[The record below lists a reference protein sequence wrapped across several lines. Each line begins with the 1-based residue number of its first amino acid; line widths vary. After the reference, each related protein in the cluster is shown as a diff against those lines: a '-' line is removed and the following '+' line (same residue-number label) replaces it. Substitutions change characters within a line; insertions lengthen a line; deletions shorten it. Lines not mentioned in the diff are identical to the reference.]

1 VLVPLQNYVAVSRKI
16 TDEKERRRLKALAGS
31 LVPDNFGVIVRT
43 VAEDRDAKSLD
54 KDLKLLMERWRRVEN
69 RLQEKPDPPELVH
82 EDVDMAS
89 SIIRDQ
95 FSEEYDRL
103 LVDHESLFHSI
114 RSYVRAVAPSMV
126 DNVELHEGDSPVF
139 EAAGIQQGADRAF
152 KDRVELPS
160 GGYLFIEQ
168 TEAMHVV
175 DVNSGRSGKGKSQ
188 AENSL
193 SVNLEAARVIARQI
207 RLRDL
212 GGIIVVDF
220 IDLRSDKDKKKVYDE
235 LKEGFADDRAITKV
249 LPMSDF
255 GLVEITRQ
263 RLRPSITTTFSSANG
278 SSKEDGDGSPEKLQ
292 EAERKIR
299 DLEREVE
306 QREQEVERLKQE
318 QDADDEGADAEVERL
333 REKIRS
339 LEQEVEEA
347 RQQARD
353 QQVRDQKA
361 PPSGDGEV
369 SASRASVETSSAST
383 SPHEF
388 VEQVEQ
394 WIAEHSDRHRAITLR
409 VHPFTAAFLRRP
421 VPTYP
426 TRWFMDHLVR
436 VHLEADDDLEPLS
449 FRVVDPRGDVL
460 ADA

>member
-1 VLVPLQNYVAVSRKI
+1 
-16 TDEKERRRLKALAGS
+16 
-31 LVPDNFGVIVRT
+31 
-43 VAEDRDAKSLD
+43 
-54 KDLKLLMERWRRVEN
+54 
-69 RLQEKPDPPELVH
+69 
-82 EDVDMAS
+82 MAS

-95 FSEEYDRL
+95 FSEEYDRI
-103 LVDHESLFHSI
+103 LVDHENLYHSI
-114 RSYVRAVAPSMV
+114 RSYVKAVAPTMV
-126 DNVELHEGDSPVF
+126 SRIELHEGDDPVF

-193 SVNLEAARVIARQI
+193 NVNLEAARVIARQI

-220 IDLRSDKDKKKVYDE
+220 IDLRNEKDKKKVYDE
-235 LKEGFADDRAITKV
+235 LKKGFSDDRAVTKV

-278 SSKEDGDGSPEKLQ
+278 APSPDEDGGDTDKLRR
-292 EAERKIR
+292 AERKIQR
-299 DLEREVE
+299 LEQKVEKREE
-306 QREQEVERLKQE
+306 EVERLKGE
-318 QDADDEGADAEVERL
+318 KEDEGADAEAAEVEQL
-333 REKIRS
+333 RDKIRR
-339 LEQEVEEA
+339 LEEEVEEA
-347 RQQARD
+347 RAKARERKQARERE
-353 QQVRDQKA
+353 QASEPESQE
-361 PPSGDGEV
+361 PPTPAGDGKP
-369 SASRASVETSSAST
+369 ASSDAAVHAQEAMASPS
-383 SPHEF
+383 EF
-388 VEQVEQ
+388 VEAVEQ
-394 WIAEHSDRHRAITLR
+394 WITEHRDRHRSITLR

-436 VHLEADDDLEPLS
+436 VHLEADDDLDPLA
-449 FRVVDPRGDVL
+449 FRVVGAQGDVL
-460 ADA
+460 ADAP